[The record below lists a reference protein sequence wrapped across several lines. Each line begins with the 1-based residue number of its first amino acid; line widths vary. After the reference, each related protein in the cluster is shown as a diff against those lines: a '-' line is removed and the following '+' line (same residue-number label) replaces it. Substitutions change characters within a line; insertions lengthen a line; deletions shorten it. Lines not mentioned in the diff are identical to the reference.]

1 MNKLVS
7 LLRSPYPVL
16 FQRWKSVV
24 IPSAI
29 VAFILYAFQ
38 PFGIS
43 LKEGSKLGIAIG
55 SGGITAGAS
64 VICHYLLPA
73 LFPSYY
79 KEQHW
84 TLGKYVLDLLLLFFL
99 IAVGLWLYISWL
111 SGIGMNGSLF
121 LLVCTW
127 VMILAPFPLVFC
139 LIWNRNMVLARNL
152 KEAAEINSFLSRK
165 MSAEGGGNSPE
176 KKEGDTGRLVFS
188 GGTKDVLEVSDCDFL
203 YAEAEGNYVRVV
215 FAAAGD
221 YHLVPPVG
229 RGGQHVH
236 GGGALVQRVLRGVLG
251 PQLYPAQRPAQ
262 RRRCQVYDARQYRQ
276 HVGVPRNF
284 KLFLCAA
291 DAHGVDR
298 RMVWHV
304 CGLDLPEYF
313 VWGTVL

>member
-1 MNKLVS
+1 MMNKLVS

-121 LLVCTW
+121 
-127 VMILAPFPLVFC
+127 PLG
-139 LIWNRNMVLARNL
+139 M
-152 KEAAEINSFLSRK
+152 
-165 MSAEGGGNSPE
+165 
-176 KKEGDTGRLVFS
+176 
-188 GGTKDVLEVSDCDFL
+188 
-203 YAEAEGNYVRVV
+203 
-215 FAAAGD
+215 
-221 YHLVPPVG
+221 
-229 RGGQHVH
+229 
-236 GGGALVQRVLRGVLG
+236 
-251 PQLYPAQRPAQ
+251 
-262 RRRCQVYDARQYRQ
+262 
-276 HVGVPRNF
+276 HVGDDSGSFPACLLPDMEPEYGVGAQSEGSSRN
-284 KLFLCAA
+284 KLFPAEE
-291 DAHGVDR
+291 D
-298 RMVWHV
+298 V
-304 CGLDLPEYF
+304 CG
-313 VWGTVL
+313 G

>member
-152 KEAAEINSFLSRK
+152 KEAAEINSFLPRK
-165 MSAEGGGNSPE
+165 MSAEGGGSSPE

-203 YAEAEGNYVRVV
+203 YASISIRSSFFAMVNRLSGTPRTAYSLPPNGSISNPMSVKICMFFSSISVSRLPKVRIM
-215 FAAAGD
+215 
-221 YHLVPPVG
+221 
-229 RGGQHVH
+229 GGWI
-236 GGGALVQRVLRGVLG
+236 
-251 PQLYPAQRPAQ
+251 
-262 RRRCQVYDARQYRQ
+262 C
-276 HVGVPRNF
+276 
-284 KLFLCAA
+284 
-291 DAHGVDR
+291 
-298 RMVWHV
+298 
-304 CGLDLPEYF
+304 
-313 VWGTVL
+313 

>member
-152 KEAAEINSFLSRK
+152 KEAAEINSFLPRK
-165 MSAEGGGNSPE
+165 MSAEGGGSSPE

-188 GGTKDVLEVSDCDFL
+188 GGTKDVPVS
-203 YAEAEGNYVRVV
+203 YT
-215 FAAAGD
+215 
-221 YHLVPPVG
+221 HL
-229 RGGQHVH
+229 R
-236 GGGALVQRVLRGVLG
+236 
-251 PQLYPAQRPAQ
+251 
-262 RRRCQVYDARQYRQ
+262 
-276 HVGVPRNF
+276 
-284 KLFLCAA
+284 
-291 DAHGVDR
+291 AH
-298 RMVWHV
+298 
-304 CGLDLPEYF
+304 E
-313 VWGTVL
+313 T

>member
-152 KEAAEINSFLSRK
+152 KEAAEINSFLPRK
-165 MSAEGGGNSPE
+165 MSAEGDGNSPE

-215 FAAAGD
+215 
-221 YHLVPPVG
+221 L
-229 RGGQHVH
+229 
-236 GGGALVQRVLRGVLG
+236 L
-251 PQLYPAQRPAQ
+251 
-262 RRRCQVYDARQYRQ
+262 
-276 HVGVPRNF
+276 
-284 KLFLCAA
+284 
-291 DAHGVDR
+291 
-298 RMVWHV
+298 
-304 CGLDLPEYF
+304 LPEMGNRCGSCC
-313 VWGTVL
+313 V

>member
-152 KEAAEINSFLSRK
+152 KEAAEINSFRRGRCLRRV
-165 MSAEGGGNSPE
+165 AEALPKR
-176 KKEGDTGRLVFS
+176 KKETQ
-188 GGTKDVLEVSDCDFL
+188 
-203 YAEAEGNYVRVV
+203 
-215 FAAAGD
+215 AGWSF
-221 YHLVPPVG
+221 PA
-229 RGGQHVH
+229 GQ
-236 GGGALVQRVLRGVLG
+236 
-251 PQLYPAQRPAQ
+251 
-262 RRRCQVYDARQYRQ
+262 
-276 HVGVPRNF
+276 
-284 KLFLCAA
+284 
-291 DAHGVDR
+291 
-298 RMVWHV
+298 RMCWR
-304 CGLDLPEYF
+304 
-313 VWGTVL
+313 